1 MKLDRLLSIIVILL
15 NRDRV
20 SAKEL
25 AERFEVT
32 VRTIYRDIDA
42 INLSGIP
49 IISYSGNNG
58 GFGILENFKLD
69 KHYLSMEEMTSIL
82 SALKGINKTL
92 EDKTIDTTIE
102 KIRSLVPES
111 AKSDNYLSLNETIA
125 IDILPWG
132 ATENIKEKLK
142 IIKKAANERKTLTIK
157 YFSSSE
163 ETSERIIEPMTL
175 VLKGVSWY
183 LFAFCKT
190 KNDFRVFKLAR
201 IKSIKVNNQ
210 LFERKNRD
218 YKEYFNNNYELEKNF
233 TKLKLKFDIDS
244 ENLIYEYFDES
255 SIISKNEKFIILE
268 INYPLDKW
276 IISWLLSFGD
286 SVEI

>member
-1 MKLDRLLSIIVILL
+1 
-15 NRDRV
+15 
-20 SAKEL
+20 
-25 AERFEVT
+25 
-32 VRTIYRDIDA
+32 
-42 INLSGIP
+42 
-49 IISYSGNNG
+49 
-58 GFGILENFKLD
+58 
-69 KHYLSMEEMTSIL
+69 
-82 SALKGINKTL
+82 
-92 EDKTIDTTIE
+92 
-102 KIRSLVPES
+102 
-111 AKSDNYLSLNETIA
+111 
-125 IDILPWG
+125 
-132 ATENIKEKLK
+132 
-142 IIKKAANERKTLTIK
+142 
-157 YFSSSE
+157 
-163 ETSERIIEPMTL
+163 RIIEPMTL

>member
-163 ETSERIIEPMTL
+163 ETSERI
-175 VLKGVSWY
+175 
-183 LFAFCKT
+183 
-190 KNDFRVFKLAR
+190 
-201 IKSIKVNNQ
+201 
-210 LFERKNRD
+210 
-218 YKEYFNNNYELEKNF
+218 
-233 TKLKLKFDIDS
+233 
-244 ENLIYEYFDES
+244 
-255 SIISKNEKFIILE
+255 
-268 INYPLDKW
+268 
-276 IISWLLSFGD
+276 
-286 SVEI
+286 